1 MSPSHSVCSHHCGTS
16 CKLPEITLKV
26 FLKLCVVKSS
36 AVDPDLDQDQY
47 QHGFAFV
54 LLSWIL
60 ISIGYADPDA

>member
-1 MSPSHSVCSHHCGTS
+1 MSPSHSLWPHHRGTS

-36 AVDPDLDQDQY
+36 VVDPDLDQDQ
-47 QHGFAFV
+47 HGSAFI